1 MGAHRSASA
10 RRLHDTWCSAIKS
23 AYMHLR
29 SVTPH
34 SNSLRSSRAT
44 ALRQLAAMGC
54 PRFDLG
60 VLRAQGM
67 MLLHESLTA
76 SQIRARFAW
85 LRQENACGAHIF
97 ARPHGLSRLTLVDD
111 LSDSA
116 LNSMKRAGFTPTLVV
131 ETSPGNFQAWL
142 KHSRVF
148 SSRESGTV
156 AARELAA
163 RFGGDRSS
171 ADWRH
176 FGRLAGFI
184 NQKPNRRLPN
194 GLQPVVL
201 LRESWGAE
209 FAEACRFQVEVDRMV
224 ERARLRR
231 LAGLRVCSSSDRH
244 ATRTLADF
252 HQHPRYRGDLHRADM
267 AWASYAARHG
277 VSATEITAAIC
288 GARDLSKKGGM
299 RRQFAYA
306 ERTAA
311 KAISNLA
318 ATTTAAA
325 ASVEAPGA

>member
-1 MGAHRSASA
+1 MHLHSIASQSKSFRSA
-10 RRLHDTWCSAIKS
+10 
-23 AYMHLR
+23 
-29 SVTPH
+29 
-34 SNSLRSSRAT
+34 RAT

-54 PRFDLG
+54 ARFDLG
-60 VLRAQGM
+60 VLRAHGM

-76 SQIRARFAW
+76 SQIRARFEW
-85 LRQENACGAHIF
+85 LWRENARRAHVF

-111 LSDSA
+111 LSASA
-116 LNSMKRAGFTPTLVV
+116 LNSMKRAGFAPTLVV

-142 KHSRVF
+142 KHSRGF
-148 SSRESGTV
+148 SSRESSTV

-163 RFGGDRSS
+163 RFRGDPSS

-194 GLQPVVL
+194 GLQPEVL
-201 LRESWGAE
+201 LRESSGAV
-209 FAEACRFQVEVDRMV
+209 FAEASRFQVEVDRMV
-224 ERARLRR
+224 ERVHLLR
-231 LAGLRVCSSSDRH
+231 LARLRVCSPLNRRT
-244 ATRTLADF
+244 TRTLADF

-288 GARDLSKKGGM
+288 GARDLSKKGGV
-299 RRQFAYA
+299 RRQVAYA
-306 ERTAA
+306 ERTAE

-318 ATTTAAA
+318 ATTIAAA

>member
-1 MGAHRSASA
+1 
-10 RRLHDTWCSAIKS
+10 
-23 AYMHLR
+23 
-29 SVTPH
+29 
-34 SNSLRSSRAT
+34 
-44 ALRQLAAMGC
+44 
-54 PRFDLG
+54 
-60 VLRAQGM
+60 
-67 MLLHESLTA
+67 
-76 SQIRARFAW
+76 
-85 LRQENACGAHIF
+85 
-97 ARPHGLSRLTLVDD
+97 
-111 LSDSA
+111 
-116 LNSMKRAGFTPTLVV
+116 VV

-142 KHSRVF
+142 KHSRAF
-148 SSRESGTV
+148 SNRESGTV

-267 AWASYAARHG
+267 AWASHAARHG
-277 VSATEITAAIC
+277 VSAAEITAAIC
-288 GARDLSKKGGM
+288 RARDLSKKGGI
-299 RRQFAYA
+299 RRQFDYA

-311 KAISNLA
+311 KAISNLV
-318 ATTTAAA
+318 ATTMAAA
-325 ASVEAPGA
+325 VYAPSA

>member
-1 MGAHRSASA
+1 
-10 RRLHDTWCSAIKS
+10 
-23 AYMHLR
+23 MHLR
-29 SVTPH
+29 SFSPH
-34 SNSLRSSRAT
+34 SSSLRAARAS

-54 PRFDLG
+54 ARFDLG
-60 VLRAQGM
+60 VLRAHGM

-76 SQIRARFAW
+76 PQIRARFAW
-85 LRQENACGAHIF
+85 LSWENTRRAHIF
-97 ARPHGLSRLTLVDD
+97 VRPHGLSRLTLVDD
-111 LSDSA
+111 LSSSA
-116 LNSMKRAGFTPTLVV
+116 LNAMKRAGFAPTLVV
-131 ETSPGNFQAWL
+131 ETSPRNFQAWL
-142 KHSRVF
+142 KHARVF
-148 SSRESGTV
+148 SNRESSTV

-163 RFGGDRSS
+163 RFGGDQSS

-201 LRESWGAE
+201 LRESSAAM
-209 FAEACRFQVEVDRMV
+209 FAEACRFQVQVHQMV
-224 ERARLRR
+224 EQVQLQRLARR
-231 LAGLRVCSSSDRH
+231 LCSSSDRH
-244 ATRTLADF
+244 PKRTVADF

-277 VSATEITAAIC
+277 ASATEITAGIC
-288 GARDLSKKGGM
+288 GARDLSKKGGI

-318 ATTTAAA
+318 EATMTGA
-325 ASVEAPGA
+325 ASVCAPSALISCERL

>member
-10 RRLHDTWCSAIKS
+10 LRLHDTWCSAIKS
-23 AYMHLR
+23 AYMHLL

-131 ETSPGNFQAWL
+131 ETSPRNFQAWL

-148 SSRESGTV
+148 S
-156 AARELAA
+156 
-163 RFGGDRSS
+163 
-171 ADWRH
+171 
-176 FGRLAGFI
+176 
-184 NQKPNRRLPN
+184 N
-194 GLQPVVL
+194 
-201 LRESWGAE
+201 
-209 FAEACRFQVEVDRMV
+209 C
-224 ERARLRR
+224 
-231 LAGLRVCSSSDRH
+231 
-244 ATRTLADF
+244 
-252 HQHPRYRGDLHRADM
+252 
-267 AWASYAARHG
+267 
-277 VSATEITAAIC
+277 
-288 GARDLSKKGGM
+288 
-299 RRQFAYA
+299 
-306 ERTAA
+306 
-311 KAISNLA
+311 
-318 ATTTAAA
+318 
-325 ASVEAPGA
+325 

>member
-1 MGAHRSASA
+1 
-10 RRLHDTWCSAIKS
+10 
-23 AYMHLR
+23 MHLR
-29 SVTPH
+29 SFAPH
-34 SNSLRSSRAT
+34 WVSLRSARAS

-54 PRFDLG
+54 ARFDLG
-60 VLRAQGM
+60 VLRAHGM

-76 SQIRARFAW
+76 PQIRARFAW
-85 LRQENACGAHIF
+85 LGRENARRAHIF
-97 ARPHGLSRLTLVDD
+97 VRPHGLSRLTLVDD
-111 LSDSA
+111 LSSSA
-116 LNSMKRAGFTPTLVV
+116 LNAMKRAGFAPTLVV
-131 ETSPGNFQAWL
+131 ETSPRNFQAWL
-142 KHSRVF
+142 KHARVF
-148 SSRESGTV
+148 SNRESSTV

-163 RFGGDRSS
+163 RFQGDQSS

-201 LRESWGAE
+201 LREFSAAV

-224 ERARLRR
+224 ERVRLQR
-231 LAGLRVCSSSDRH
+231 LARRSCSSSDRH
-244 ATRTLADF
+244 PKRTVADF

-277 VSATEITAAIC
+277 VSATEIAAGIC
-288 GARDLSKKGGM
+288 GARDLSKKGGV

-318 ATTTAAA
+318 EATMTRA
-325 ASVEAPGA
+325 ASRYAPSASISCERL

>member
-1 MGAHRSASA
+1 
-10 RRLHDTWCSAIKS
+10 
-23 AYMHLR
+23 MHLHG
-29 SVTPH
+29 TTGH
-34 SNSLRSSRAT
+34 SNSLRSTRAT

-54 PRFDLG
+54 ARFDLG
-60 VLRAQGM
+60 VLREHGM

-76 SQIRARFAW
+76 PQIRARFAW
-85 LRQENACGAHIF
+85 LRQENARRAHIF
-97 ARPHGLSRLTLVDD
+97 VRPHGVSRLTLVDD
-111 LSDSA
+111 LSGGA
-116 LNSMKRAGFTPTLVV
+116 LNSMKRAGFAPALVV
-131 ETSPGNFQAWL
+131 ETSPRNFQAWV

-148 SSRESGTV
+148 SNRESGTA

-163 RFGGDRSS
+163 RFQGDRSS

-201 LRESWGAE
+201 LRECSGAV
-209 FAEACRFQVEVDRMV
+209 FAEACRFEVEVDRMV

-231 LAGLRVCSSSDRH
+231 VARLRVCSSSDRH
-244 ATRTLADF
+244 TTRTLADF

-288 GARDLSKKGGM
+288 GARDLSKKGGS
-299 RRQFAYA
+299 RRQLAYA
-306 ERTAA
+306 QRTAA

-318 ATTTAAA
+318 AATMPGG
-325 ASVEAPGA
+325 ASVYAPSA